1 MTSEKKPSHEIET
14 LIADMIASTLE
25 GKLAPTE
32 LDSVRHEARTR
43 ELLHQLTSLHPS
55 FGVDDV
61 VVLLLNSIVG
71 NVAEE
76 ARRHGKDP
84 RREIRGTSLR
94 FSESDAAA

>member
-1 MTSEKKPSHEIET
+1 MTSEKKPAHEIET

-32 LDSVRHEARTR
+32 RDSARHEARTR
-43 ELLHQLTSLHPS
+43 ELLHQMTALHPA

-71 NVAEE
+71 NVVDE

-84 RREIRGTSLR
+84 RQEIRGTSLR